1 MKNINFAKIKK
12 KLQSRWEKERA
23 FEVSNTNKKEKFYC
37 LEMFPYPSATGLHI
51 GHAFNYSIGDI
62 LARYKRMKGM
72 NVLYPMG
79 YDSFGLPAENAAIA
93 AKTHP
98 RDYTKNSIKN
108 FIQQQKSLGLSY
120 DWSKMI
126 NTSSPDYYVWN
137 QYFFLKFLENGL
149 AYRKK
154 SSVNWCSKCDT
165 VLANEQVKDGKC
177 WRHSDTE
184 VEMKQLEQWFLKT
197 TEYADELLRDIDKLD
212 WPERIKIMQ
221 RNWIGRSEGSEIDFE
236 IEDKANYVLLHGYTG
251 SARKNFFP
259 WLKKELESRGKKVN
273 SPELPNTNNPKIM
286 DQ

>member
-1 MKNINFAKIKK
+1 MTDINFAKIEKK
-12 KLQSRWEKERA
+12 WQSRWEKERA

-165 VLANEQVKDGKC
+165 VLANEQVENGKC
-177 WRHSDTE
+177 WRHSDTN
-184 VEMKQLEQWFLKT
+184 VEIKQLEQWFIKT
-197 TEYADELLRDIDKLD
+197 TAYAEELLRNVDSLK
-212 WPERIKIMQ
+212 WPERIK
-221 RNWIGRSEGSEIDFE
+221 
-236 IEDKANYVLLHGYTG
+236 LLQ
-251 SARKNFFP
+251 KN
-259 WLKKELESRGKKVN
+259 LIHKSH
-273 SPELPNTNNPKIM
+273 
-286 DQ
+286 